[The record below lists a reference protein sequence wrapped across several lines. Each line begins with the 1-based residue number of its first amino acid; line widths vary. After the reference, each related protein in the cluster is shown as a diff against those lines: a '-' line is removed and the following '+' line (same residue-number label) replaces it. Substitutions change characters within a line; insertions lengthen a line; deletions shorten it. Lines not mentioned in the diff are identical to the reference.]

1 MRSIILCFW
10 SINYANFVTLVR
22 CYLVSSFCGLTVIL
36 VLTLHHFSL
45 SDKCVPNTCIKEV
58 LARFKACVR
67 YFLSSFYFSLNDN
80 PLKTIKNVFLFH
92 LKSSFRSRDIQVF
105 VFSFSRLF
113 LAVSHCFRGRSKKN
127 LMTSSIVTHFVWY
140 LEKE

>member
-127 LMTSSIVTHFVWY
+127 FMTSSIVTHFVWY